1 MIHAG
6 GYSKRLPS
14 HSCSGKI
21 FSPVPVSPTKGGC
34 YQMLDLQLAMYLPFL
49 KMMEPG
55 VFIVCAD
62 DIEVMV
68 LLLDIVHFW
77 SLVYHNYRMKVNL
90 KDFAKKPLFEH

>member
-1 MIHAG
+1 MIIHAG

-21 FSPVPVSPTKGGC
+21 FSPLPVSPTRGGC

-62 DIEVMV
+62 DIEVLV
-68 LLLDIVHFW
+68 LA
-77 SLVYHNYRMKVNL
+77 HNYRMKVHFRL
-90 KDFAKKPLFEH
+90 SP